1 MFKKVD
7 EMSKKIEQKL
17 NKLLTCLY
25 NCGSIYID
33 WYSGN
38 FRSPESFY
46 FKDGELWK
54 NIKAVM
60 NY

>member
-7 EMSKKIEQKL
+7 KMSKKIEQKL

-46 FKDGELWK
+46 FKDGEL
-54 NIKAVM
+54 
-60 NY
+60 